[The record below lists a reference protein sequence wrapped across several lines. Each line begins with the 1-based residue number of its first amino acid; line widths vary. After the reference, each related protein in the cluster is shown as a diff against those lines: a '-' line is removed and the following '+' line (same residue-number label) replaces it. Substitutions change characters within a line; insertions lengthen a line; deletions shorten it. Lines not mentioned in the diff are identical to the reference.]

1 MGRLARENAMR
12 DPRRTART
20 AGALM
25 IGLALVTVV
34 ATLGAG
40 LKTTD
45 RNALD
50 TQVGG
55 DYVLTNVNGFDPF
68 TASASA
74 AVAKTPGVVVA
85 SSVRS
90 DNVRA
95 FGNSAG
101 VAGFD
106 PQTIALVYHF
116 RWTKGS
122 GESLSALAAG
132 GAIVKESYANDNN
145 LKVGSVFKITNGNGE
160 ARTLRVVGIH
170 DPPADELD
178 PLYGPIG
185 IGQATFDAAFPRPKD
200 QFTFIQTRHGESPAQ
215 TQRIDQSLAAFPD
228 VKLSTRAKFID
239 DRVAG
244 IDVILNIFYVL
255 LALSVIVSLFGMV
268 NALALAVFERTR
280 ELGMLRA
287 VGTTRRQVRR
297 MIRHESIITALIG
310 AALGL
315 PLGIAVAAVAIR
327 ALRSADI
334 AFTLPIGGLV
344 VFAVISVIAGI
355 GAAVLP
361 ARRAGRLNVLKALQY
376 E

>member
-1 MGRLARENAMR
+1 
-12 DPRRTART
+12 
-20 AGALM
+20 
-25 IGLALVTVV
+25 
-34 ATLGAG
+34 
-40 LKTTD
+40 
-45 RNALD
+45 
-50 TQVGG
+50 
-55 DYVLTNVNGFDPF
+55 
-68 TASASA
+68 
-74 AVAKTPGVVVA
+74 
-85 SSVRS
+85 VRS

-95 FGNSAG
+95 FGKTAG

-132 GAIVKESYANDNN
+132 GTIVKKSFADDHH
-145 LKVGSVFKITNGNGE
+145 LKIGSVFKITNGEGE

-215 TQRIDQSLAAFPD
+215 TKRINQSLASFPD
-228 VKLSTRAKFID
+228 VKLDTRAKFID

-244 IDVILNIFYVL
+244 INVILNIFYVL

-355 GAAVLP
+355 AAALLP
-361 ARRAGRLNVLKALQY
+361 ARRAGKLNVLKALQY